1 MERSFQK
8 NSIILQIT
16 KVNYFSYDKE
26 FIKRNQ
32 FLE

>member
-8 NSIILQIT
+8 NNIILQTT

-32 FLE
+32 CLE